1 MAHERDG
8 ATDAK
13 KLHDGYPYLTFS
25 DFHTWP
31 MEMRCKRRRRPY
43 HRLTNARTPMTD
55 ENIEVK
61 MPIQC
66 TTAKPRTGPEPK
78 ASNTMPTIKLVRFE
92 SKMVAQARSKPI
104 CMACCGL
111 SPLRNSS
118 RIRSL
123 ISTLASMAIPKVRA
137 MAAIPG
143 NVKVA
148 CSMDKTANNNKILK
162 VRPSVEKTPNRL

>member
-1 MAHERDG
+1 MAHKRKNAG
-8 ATDAK
+8 DAK
-13 KLHDGYPYLTFS
+13 KLHGKFPYFVFS
-25 DFHTWP
+25 GFQTWP
-31 MEMRCKRRRRPY
+31 MEICCKRRLRPY
-43 HRLTNARTPMTD
+43 HKLTKARTPTTE
-55 ENIEVK
+55 ENMEVK